1 MLRDVTLGTY
11 YDKEGLLH
19 SLDARVKLLFLLI
32 FIFSLFYFSSFVTL
46 FFSFCIISI
55 LLYLSR
61 VPLSYLFRGQKK
73 LIIFLF
79 LVSIIIYFTE
89 EDGLRRAIFSFS
101 RMILT
106 LLSSA
111 LLSATTRPSDIAR
124 GIEKTFGR
132 GIFYKAMHNFSTI
145 IMIAFRFIP
154 LLSEEAGKIMD
165 SQASRGADFTSSS
178 PLKRAKATLPILVPL
193 FCNAYH
199 RADELALAMD
209 SRGFG
214 EGRTTKFYE
223 LKLKKR
229 DYIFLLLIFFYFV
242 TSFILEKKLWL

>member
-1 MLRDVTLGTY
+1 MLRDVTLGKY
-11 YDKEGLLH
+11 YNKDGVIH
-19 SLDARVKLLFLLI
+19 HLDGRVKLLFLLL
-32 FIFSLFYFSSFVTL
+32 FIFSLFYFSSFSTL
-46 FFSFCIISI
+46 FFSFCFISI
-55 LLYLSR
+55 LVVLSR
-61 VPLSYLFRGQKK
+61 VPFSYLFKGQKK

-79 LVSIIIYFTE
+79 IVSVIIYFTE
-89 EDGLRRAIFSFS
+89 DDGLRRAIFSFS
-101 RMILT
+101 RMLLT

-124 GIEKTFGR
+124 GIEKTFGH
-132 GIFYKAMHNFSTI
+132 GIFYKPIHIFSTI

-178 PLKRAKATLPILVPL
+178 PLKRAKATLPILIPL

-214 EGRTTKFYE
+214 EGKTTKLYE
-223 LKLKKR
+223 LKLEKR
-229 DYIFLLLIFFYFV
+229 DYVFLFLLSLYFV
-242 TSFILEKKLWL
+242 TSFVLERKLWL

>member
-1 MLRDVTLGTY
+1 MLRDVTLGKY
-11 YDKEGLLH
+11 YNKEGIIH
-19 SLDARVKLLFLLI
+19 SLDGRVKLLFLLL
-32 FIFSLFYFSSFVTL
+32 FIFSLFFFSSFTVL
-46 FFSFCIISI
+46 LFSFCFISI
-55 LLYLSR
+55 LVFLSR
-61 VPLSYLFRGQKK
+61 IPLSYLFKGQKK

-79 LVSIIIYFTE
+79 LVSVVIYFTE
-89 EDGLRRAIFSFS
+89 DDGLRRAIFSFS

-124 GIEKTFGR
+124 GIEKTFAR
-132 GIFYKAMHNFSTI
+132 GIFYKAMHTFSTI

-214 EGRTTKFYE
+214 EGKTTKLYE
-223 LKLKKR
+223 LKFEKR
-229 DYIFLLLIFFYFV
+229 DYIFLFIIFFYFV